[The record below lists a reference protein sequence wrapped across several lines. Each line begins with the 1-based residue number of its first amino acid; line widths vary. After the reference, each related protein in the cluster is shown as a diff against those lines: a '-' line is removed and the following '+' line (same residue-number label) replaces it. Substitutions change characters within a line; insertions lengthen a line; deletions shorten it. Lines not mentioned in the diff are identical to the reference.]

1 MSMQTLVQKDTSRW
15 YRISARCRTLQ
26 LFAITDWMIFW
37 KPLELNPAM
46 YVHIALMVRNKT
58 SENVKQNF
66 LSEKSRTMSIYQPLC
81 RTVFVDNLSI
91 SL

>member
-1 MSMQTLVQKDTSRW
+1 MSMQTPVQKDTSRW

-46 YVHIALMVRNKT
+46 YVHIVLMVRNKT

-66 LSEKSRTMSIYQPLC
+66 FERKKSNYVDLSTIMSYGF
-81 RTVFVDNLSI
+81 R
-91 SL
+91 